1 MSPFWDI
8 MGGWTVLFA
17 GCSSKICGNRG
28 GGRGVR
34 EFRREDSTE
43 LSISPLTKAGPV
55 LTVLY
60 LGTLGD
66 IWLETC
72 FIV

>member
-1 MSPFWDI
+1 MVGQSFLWGEVPKSV
-8 MGGWTVLFA
+8 GTEVVG
-17 GCSSKICGNRG
+17 
-28 GGRGVR
+28 GVR

>member
-1 MSPFWDI
+1 MVGQSFMWGAVPKS
-8 MGGWTVLFA
+8 V
-17 GCSSKICGNRG
+17 
-28 GGRGVR
+28 GREVVGGVR
-34 EFRREDSTE
+34 EFRREDSPE
-43 LSISPLTKAGPV
+43 LSISPLTKLGAV
-55 LTVLY
+55 LTVMY

>member
-1 MSPFWDI
+1 M
-8 MGGWTVLFA
+8 
-17 GCSSKICGNRG
+17 
-28 GGRGVR
+28 R
-34 EFRREDSTE
+34 EFRREDSPE
-43 LSISPLTKAGPV
+43 LSISPLTKLGAV

-66 IWLETC
+66 ILLETC

>member
-1 MSPFWDI
+1 MVGQSFLWGAVPKSV
-8 MGGWTVLFA
+8 GTEVVG
-17 GCSSKICGNRG
+17 
-28 GGRGVR
+28 GVR
-34 EFRREDSTE
+34 EFRREDSPE
-43 LSISPLTKAGPV
+43 LSISPLTKVGAV